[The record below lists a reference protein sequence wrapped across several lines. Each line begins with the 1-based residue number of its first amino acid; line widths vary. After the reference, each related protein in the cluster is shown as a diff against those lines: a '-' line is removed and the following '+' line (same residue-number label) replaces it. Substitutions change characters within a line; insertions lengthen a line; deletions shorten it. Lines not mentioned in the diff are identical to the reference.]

1 MVGVALD
8 ARPRTGK
15 VGRRPLRTR
24 LSTGHA
30 VMVLAGLLGAL
41 GTLAALRSA
50 DDRVDVLVARADL
63 APGAVVQRDDLR
75 TVRVGAD
82 ATAMRSLV
90 RAEDADA
97 LVGQVVTTRVSAGGF
112 VARDD
117 LQAAGDGGARRS
129 MSFSLA
135 RARALDGQLVAG
147 DRVDV
152 LSVGQRSGEAQFVAT
167 NVEVLRVGGDRSS
180 PLGGNDALTVTLAVD
195 PDIALAVATALHD
208 DDLTLVRATGA
219 AAIEAQS

>member
-15 VGRRPLRTR
+15 VGRRPLHSR

-30 VMVLAGLLGAL
+30 VMVLAGVLGAL
-41 GTLAALRSA
+41 FTLAALRSA
-50 DDRVDVLVARADL
+50 DDRVAVLVARADL
-63 APGAVVQRDDLR
+63 TPGAVVQPDDLR
-75 TVRVGAD
+75 TVRIGAD
-82 ATAMRSLV
+82 AGAMRSLV
-90 RAEDADA
+90 RAEDAGA
-97 LVGQVVTTRVSAGGF
+97 LVGQVVTARVSAGRF

-117 LQAAGDGGARRS
+117 VQAAGDGAARRS

-135 RARALDGQLVAG
+135 RARALDGELVAG
-147 DRVDV
+147 DRVDM
-152 LSVGQRSGEAQFVAT
+152 LSVVQRSGDARFVAT

-180 PLGGNDALTVTLAVD
+180 PLGGNDAVTVTLAVD
-195 PDIALAVATALHD
+195 PDIAIAIATALHD

-219 AAIEAQS
+219 TAIGAQR